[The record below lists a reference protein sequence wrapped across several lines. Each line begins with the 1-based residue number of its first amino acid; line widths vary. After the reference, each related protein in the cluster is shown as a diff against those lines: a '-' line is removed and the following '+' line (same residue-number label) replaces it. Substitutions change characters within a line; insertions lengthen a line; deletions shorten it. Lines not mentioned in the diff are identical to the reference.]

1 MPERLGLAEAP
12 GWVAARLRG
21 RTGTRWVGVVTTDVS
36 DSQRAMARREPR
48 QVGEGQPRRE
58 ANAALKVAD
67 GVITAD
73 ALAGSGR

>member
-36 DSQRAMARREPR
+36 DSQRAMAR
-48 QVGEGQPRRE
+48 
-58 ANAALKVAD
+58 
-67 GVITAD
+67 
-73 ALAGSGR
+73 